1 MSSKQDALAKV
12 IPQQTYIGSYVRQLI
27 TEIVV
32 EKDTNKPNKLK
43 KGDVITAYSGAKS
56 RPSIIIK
63 VKEDYVISMSLT
75 SSKNPNSLCESD
87 SRFFGKG
94 FFCKSYEVTPLSQ
107 AFERFIG
114 VYDNPKVLNNAIR
127 ELRLFINK
135 NI

>member
-27 TEIVV
+27 TDILV
-32 EKDTNKPNKLK
+32 EKDINKPDKLR
-43 KGDVITAYSGAKS
+43 KGDVITAYSGAKA

-63 VKEDYVISMSLT
+63 VKDDYVISISLT

-87 SRFFGKG
+87 SRFFGRG
-94 FFCKSYEVTPLSQ
+94 FFCKSYEVTPLTQ
-107 AFERFIG
+107 AYERFIG
-114 VYDNPKVLNNAIR
+114 VYDNPRMLNNAIK